1 MMHEYAQ
8 HCLLKNELKEELKEH
23 VNDYIEDHINDYMN
37 DKINKTYNDSL
48 TGTIIYYSISC
59 IMLGGSIYF
68 IYWIKKTIKSIFCI
82 IEQQQNQSKIMLSI
96 QNELVNNYTYCKK
109 YVDQHNIEI
118 NNIFTHLNNLENKYY
133 HIYKSVNQS
142 NIDINNLMKRLND
155 IESRYSLIERYIN
168 FDDKYKQIL
177 IGFHRNIKSN
187 LPKFDQSIFCPKYAT
202 NLDKYIGN
210 NGIVFFLPCLA
221 QLPYIKKFELTKIY
235 NNEQDYHLN
244 MPIYSFID
252 YQYNEILCVKST
264 YFFGEKRTKDENADN
279 LVIKQIKEFCSKIKV
294 ECV

>member
-1 MMHEYAQ
+1 
-8 HCLLKNELKEELKEH
+8 
-23 VNDYIEDHINDYMN
+23 
-37 DKINKTYNDSL
+37 
-48 TGTIIYYSISC
+48 
-59 IMLGGSIYF
+59 MLGGSIYF
-68 IYWIKKTIKSIFCI
+68 IYWIKKTINSIFCI

-118 NNIFTHLNNLENKYY
+118 NNIFTHLNNLENKNYRM
-133 HIYKSVNQS
+133 YKSIDQS

-155 IESRYSLIERYIN
+155 IESRNSHIERYIH
-168 FDDKYKQIL
+168 FEDKYKQIL

-187 LPKFDQSIFCPKYAT
+187 LPKFDQSIFCPKYTT
-202 NLDKYIGN
+202 NLDKYIGT

-235 NNEQDYHLN
+235 NNEPDYHLN